1 MGTEKPVLST
11 ILKQVSDL
19 SRFCFVLM
27 GSSSVFL
34 SLSFDLEAK
43 VEGVA
48 DLVARLKGEGRLLC
62 VCVCVC
68 ERVVSTQMVCVF

>member
-1 MGTEKPVLST
+1 MPPL
-11 ILKQVSDL
+11 L
-19 SRFCFVLM
+19 
-27 GSSSVFL
+27 VFL

-62 VCVCVC
+62 VCVYVWG
-68 ERVVSTQMVCVF
+68 ERE